1 MRLGFVIRS
10 TGLAG
15 VRRKILENRLRFGKN
30 FSFLSDFLS
39 VRFIAQEN
47 LQCPKKF
54 HFFGKR

>member
-1 MRLGFVIRS
+1 MEIRS
-10 TGLAG
+10 GGMHAA
-15 VRRKILENRLRFGKN
+15 RRKILKNRLRCGKN